1 MSEYTILNNF
11 HIDAD
16 FWEQNPHFLIVEIFK
31 SFYKNDRSKK
41 KHRSSKVMW
50 AIALLIHPSS
60 KFSDS
65 PYEKRKQI
73 IVDDYLSFEELAWDS
88 KYEDLIES
96 FKEFAMTRKQRVVR
110 IWGDKL
116 DERMKMISETAYDI
130 DNSEMLDKA
139 MARTEKIWKVYM
151 QALKDL
157 DDESSN
163 TQVQGGAEE
172 SAEEKGWL

>member
-1 MSEYTILNNF
+1 
-11 HIDAD
+11 
-16 FWEQNPHFLIVEIFK
+16 
-31 SFYKNDRSKK
+31 
-41 KHRSSKVMW
+41 MW

>member
-1 MSEYTILNNF
+1 
-11 HIDAD
+11 
-16 FWEQNPHFLIVEIFK
+16 
-31 SFYKNDRSKK
+31 
-41 KHRSSKVMW
+41 
-50 AIALLIHPSS
+50 
-60 KFSDS
+60 
-65 PYEKRKQI
+65 
-73 IVDDYLSFEELAWDS
+73 
-88 KYEDLIES
+88 
-96 FKEFAMTRKQRVVR
+96 MTRKQRVVR